1 MPENGI
7 TYVLTGP
14 DGTRAVFNDDTD
26 PDFVGLLDGEKGI
39 TGLLDGA
46 DVRENG
52 MDLVEGDGGVHGA
65 FYLGRRSGT
74 LEGIIWPDPDMTA
87 VNAREQKLK
96 RATRALRADAVLSWT
111 PTGGTTR
118 RLLVRRKERVAI
130 TARRPKEFQVQL
142 VSASPRIEATTESNQ
157 SITPGGAA
165 GEIGIVSPI
174 IHPVSSGIRYGSYRS
189 EVLADTPL
197 LYWRLGELAGTAA
210 ADASGNAR
218 NGTYVAAPTLGAA
231 GAILG
236 DTDTA
241 ADLDG
246 AAQYVTSTYNP
257 FTPGADRTFEAWVY
271 RKSNATAD
279 AILGGEVAAG
289 GTALLRLAAGS
300 DTLNF
305 YPQASAAA
313 SWAASGIGTGAWH
326 HVVVAFNNAA
336 DQATLYVDGT
346 NKGTVAMT
354 DDFLA
359 SAQTFIVGAWRQV
372 ATYKDFGDLRV
383 DEVAVYSGVLAGN
396 RVVAHYQAG
405 LQGPSG
411 LGIVAN
417 LGDMEAVWRA
427 RITGPITNPR
437 LRNNTTGQELR
448 FTITLGAG
456 EYLEV
461 NADTHAITFGA
472 ALTPRYAALDFANSD
487 WWLLQPGA
495 NDIRLLSAAY
505 SAGAQLDLYFRHAYE

>member
-1 MPENGI
+1 VPENGI
-7 TYVLTGP
+7 PYVLTGP
-14 DGTRAVFNDDTD
+14 DGSRAVFNDDTD

-157 SITPGGAA
+157 TITPGAAA
-165 GEIGIVSPI
+165 GEIGISSPI
-174 IHPVSSGIRYGSYRS
+174 SNQVGSGYQ
-189 EVLADTPL
+189 
-197 LYWRLGELAGTAA
+197 
-210 ADASGNAR
+210 ASGA
-218 NGTYVAAPTLGAA
+218 
-231 GAILG
+231 
-236 DTDTA
+236 
-241 ADLDG
+241 
-246 AAQYVTSTYNP
+246 
-257 FTPGADRTFEAWVY
+257 
-271 RKSNATAD
+271 
-279 AILGGEVAAG
+279 
-289 GTALLRLAAGS
+289 
-300 DTLNF
+300 
-305 YPQASAAA
+305 
-313 SWAASGIGTGAWH
+313 
-326 HVVVAFNNAA
+326 
-336 DQATLYVDGT
+336 
-346 NKGTVAMT
+346 
-354 DDFLA
+354 
-359 SAQTFIVGAWRQV
+359 
-372 ATYKDFGDLRV
+372 
-383 DEVAVYSGVLAGN
+383 
-396 RVVAHYQAG
+396 
-405 LQGPSG
+405 
-411 LGIVAN
+411 GIVAN

-427 RITGPITNPR
+427 RITGPVTNPR

-448 FTITLGAG
+448 FTITLQAG